1 MYLTSAKGYENAG
14 VRLLIKKTGIIW
26 ASTKNVKYGL
36 GVQNISDLILK
47 EICGIY

>member
-1 MYLTSAKGYENAG
+1 MYLTSAKGYENVG

-26 ASTKNVKYGL
+26 ASMKNVKYGL